1 PHLGTRTKGFRDPL
15 RIVLDSHLR
24 IPISARV
31 LRDKHVV
38 IATTK
43 RAPARKKKQLEKRGI
58 HVLVFNGAEI
68 SPKQILAELRKMDV
82 VSVLVEGGG
91 KVLGSF
97 IDAGLVDKVYAFY
110 APILVGGKRA
120 VAIGG
125 KGAKLIS
132 DALHLK
138 LSSIRRFKD
147 TVLMVGSA
155 HFS

>member
-1 PHLGTRTKGFRDPL
+1 
-15 RIVLDSHLR
+15 
-24 IPISARV
+24 
-31 LRDKHVV
+31 
-38 IATTK
+38 
-43 RAPARKKKQLEKRGI
+43 
-58 HVLVFNGAEI
+58 
-68 SPKQILAELRKMDV
+68 MDV